1 MSPSNAPS
9 KPAPS
14 PSPET
19 PATELDVILKSAR
32 ADAQLDERID
42 WIRRLVA
49 WIRLSVSGHDAVAS
63 AHLRLKRLF
72 TLLDHQPALK
82 DSVARTLRS
91 LIRDTCAL
99 DLFCETGLP
108 RETGFLSEAFQRVSQ
123 RFLPPPPYDGDV
135 GTLFNCLFP
144 DKQDAVW
151 IESLDAD
158 LGTRIRELFLW
169 NEAESEA
176 GWNTIPADMED
187 AIVHLSGQ
195 VASVGGSTPIRS
207 RLERKNFR
215 ELPFAR
221 LLESVP
227 RVIEARR
234 RNDGAALGV
243 ELTHLRVQLDA
254 CHKAL
259 DLTTDHLEKY
269 GVSPGLVYQIERMRA
284 QLLRVERLVELFTA
298 PADAGGRFNGF
309 LGELIRDN
317 QERRSLRAL
326 FGDTSA
332 QLARRIVERNAETGE
347 HYIARTRA
355 DYFAM
360 LRHAAGGG
368 AITAGT
374 MLLKVLIVGAGM
386 SPFFAGTFAGLN
398 YAASFVLIQ
407 VCGFTLATKQ
417 PANTAP
423 ALARQMNEVRDPTH
437 MERLVDEI
445 ACLVRSQA
453 AAIFGNL
460 ALVVPMAILLDQ
472 LIQLVVGH
480 PLMDPGKVVHTVGSF
495 SILGPSFLF
504 AALTGVLL
512 WFSSLVAAA
521 TDNWHAYRRI
531 NDVLIHHP
539 QLNARLG
546 PARVRSLARYLD
558 DNLGGLVGN
567 VVLGFMLGML
577 PTVWEFI
584 GLPLDIRHVTLSAGS
599 LGAALSAAG
608 TALLREPD
616 FWLSVV
622 GVLAI
627 GLTNVAVS
635 FSLALVV
642 AIRARRLHAPERH
655 LIYRAVICRLVS
667 RPLSFL
673 LPDRDQPSAQSKS
686 EQLMK

>member
-1 MSPSNAPS
+1 MSLLTIPSRS
-9 KPAPS
+9 VPS
-14 PSPET
+14 PSPE
-19 PATELDVILKSAR
+19 PAPPELDLVLRSAK
-32 ADAQLDERID
+32 AAAALGDRID
-42 WIRRLVA
+42 WIRSLVA
-49 WIRLSVSGHDAVAS
+49 WIRLPVKGHDAVTS

-72 TLLDHQPALK
+72 MLLDHQPEMK

-108 RETGFLSEAFQRVSQ
+108 REAGFAQEAFHRISH
-123 RFLPPPPYDGDV
+123 RLLPQPPYDGDV

-144 DKQDAVW
+144 DKADALW
-151 IESLDAD
+151 IEALDEEMR
-158 LGTRIRELFLW
+158 LRVRTLFQW

-195 VASVGGSTPIRS
+195 IASVGGSTPVRS
-207 RLERKNFR
+207 RLERRNFR

-221 LLESVP
+221 LCEVVP
-227 RVIEARR
+227 RMIDSHRR
-234 RNDGAALGV
+234 VDSAALAV
-243 ELTHLRVQLDA
+243 ELTGIRVQLDA

-284 QLLRVERLVELFTA
+284 QLLRVERLVELLTA
-298 PADAGGRFNGF
+298 PKDSDGRFNGF

-317 QERRSLRAL
+317 QESRSLRSL

-347 HYIARTRA
+347 HYIARTRT

-368 AITAGT
+368 AVTAVT
-374 MLLKVLIVGAGM
+374 MMLKVLIVSAGM
-386 SPFFAGTFAGLN
+386 SHFFAGAFATVD

-407 VCGFTLATKQ
+407 VLGFTLATKQ

-423 ALARQMNEVRDPTH
+423 ALARQMHEVRDPAR
-437 MERLVDEI
+437 MEGLVDEI

-453 AAIFGNL
+453 AAILGNV
-460 ALVVPMAILLDQ
+460 AIVVPVAIVLDL
-472 LIQLVVGH
+472 LIQLASGKH
-480 PLMDPGKVVHTVGSF
+480 LMNPAKAAATVASF
-495 SILGPSFLF
+495 SIIGPSVIF

-512 WFSSLVAAA
+512 WASSLIAAA
-521 TDNWHAYRRI
+521 ADNWYAYRRI
-531 NDVLIHHP
+531 NDVLHHHP
-539 QLNARLG
+539 GLNARLG
-546 PARVRSLARYLD
+546 AARVGALARYLD
-558 DNLGGLVGN
+558 DNLGGIMGSVG
-567 VVLGFMLGML
+567 LGFMLGMFPPL
-577 PTVWEFI
+577 WEFI
-584 GLPLDIRHVTLSAGS
+584 GLPLDVRHVTLSSGA
-599 LGAALSAAG
+599 LGAALSASG
-608 TALLREPD
+608 IGLLHETA
-616 FWLSVV
+616 FWLAVI
-622 GVLAI
+622 GILAI
-627 GLTNVAVS
+627 GLMNVTVS
-635 FSLALVV
+635 FALALIV

-655 LIYRAVICRLVS
+655 LIYGAVVRRLVS

-673 LPDRDQPSAQSKS
+673 LP
-686 EQLMK
+686 EQTAKPNPP